1 MAALSTVAVAQE
13 PATYVVPVPGLTIV
27 EPSPVLQTGVQMS
40 QGLRFQLPLDVTLDV
55 TGFLHEYEHL
65 SDLTAT
71 CPSVF
76 GAGVLLGYAPRV
88 MNSACVVQTVKGQ
101 AFGGELLLKRAL
113 TKRLGG
119 WVAYTL
125 SRSTREAPSPAGAGT
140 TTLVSSFD
148 RPNVLSVVLSYDLG
162 SGWNA
167 GARFVTYSGLP
178 YSSTRYYVPVAPFN
192 GERMPA
198 FYRLDV
204 RLEKR
209 WHIGERATLSFVIE
223 GMNVTLTKEVLGE
236 HCAPAGLLGQHGLD
250 TCTPQTLGPV
260 TVPSIGIEG
269 RM

>member
-1 MAALSTVAVAQE
+1 
-13 PATYVVPVPGLTIV
+13 
-27 EPSPVLQTGVQMS
+27 
-40 QGLRFQLPLDVTLDV
+40 
-55 TGFLHEYEHL
+55 
-65 SDLTAT
+65 
-71 CPSVF
+71 
-76 GAGVLLGYAPRV
+76 
-88 MNSACVVQTVKGQ
+88 MNSACVVETVKGQ

-125 SRSTREAPSPAGAGT
+125 SRSTREAPSPAGVGT

-162 SGWNA
+162 AGWNA

-209 WHIGERATLSFVIE
+209 WHIGERATLSFVVE

-236 HCAPAGLLGQHGLD
+236 HCAPAGFLGQHGLD

-260 TVPSIGIEG
+260 TVPSIGVEG